1 MVTTGEP
8 DGWGQCH
15 TVGRGCGPDQVFGA
29 VSGFGTKCATKH
41 DRSSERALPPMTK
54 TPLTALSARSN
65 SLDDIDGGPERGVY
79 TQMRRIEQVR
89 VRRCFERGRGA
100 PRISFIATQEVG

>member
-1 MVTTGEP
+1 
-8 DGWGQCH
+8 
-15 TVGRGCGPDQVFGA
+15 
-29 VSGFGTKCATKH
+29 
-41 DRSSERALPPMTK
+41 MTK